1 MKVQLK
7 SPIYGVRVARQ
18 GNGLGLLAVDW
29 YIQFVDWYIQF
40 VDSGEFR
47 IVCVSAKWESENPF
61 SNQFGAKY
69 NQNSWK

>member
-7 SPIYGVRVARQ
+7 SPIYGVARQ

-40 VDSGEFR
+40 VDSEHSSQRLGLLIR
-47 IVCVSAKWESENPF
+47 
-61 SNQFGAKY
+61 
-69 NQNSWK
+69 